1 MSHLSLAS
9 PWISARTFARY
20 PRERVGRVDA
30 EAPSR
35 RSALDGD
42 ASSVIAMSNALSVS
56 ITWDAS
62 HFSDNAWSMI
72 VGPARPGVTVSTEAK
87 PWRRARSSGSESG
100 VGGCACKMA
109 TARSAAHD
117 ANSCG
122 WRMTISE
129 TACTAPSAAS
139 AISISVCR
147 VDASPERA
155 CLKARCTLV
164 KFAASAATRFALQS
178 NSLDHENEASR
189 RHHYPYHT
197 VRARRRNSHRYR
209 RHPSRSRRGEGSTY
223 RQLRPGL
230 RL

>member
-1 MSHLSLAS
+1 
-9 PWISARTFARY
+9 
-20 PRERVGRVDA
+20 
-30 EAPSR
+30 
-35 RSALDGD
+35 
-42 ASSVIAMSNALSVS
+42 MSNALSVS

-100 VGGCACKMA
+100 VGGCACKMV

-155 CLKARCTLV
+155 CLKAPMHSRKVCGFGSDAIRASV
-164 KFAASAATRFALQS
+164 KLAGSRERSVASS
-178 NSLDHENEASR
+178 SLSISYGTSSSSE
-189 RHHYPYHT
+189 
-197 VRARRRNSHRYR
+197 
-209 RHPSRSRRGEGSTY
+209 
-223 RQLRPGL
+223 
-230 RL
+230 